1 MAINVNLVRV
11 DDYAKKT
18 IDGVTKICA
27 TTHGVRVNPSHI
39 SRVVEAGTGYD
50 ENGENP
56 TDVYR
61 VVFINGLSI
70 FTDTDGLNDID
81 DRAKA
86 VYMD

>member
-1 MAINVNLVRV
+1 MATQVNLVRV

-18 IDGVTKICA
+18 IDGVLKICA
-27 TTHGVRVNPSHI
+27 TTHGVRINPSHI

-56 TDVYR
+56 TVVYR
-61 VVFINGLSI
+61 VVFTNGLSI
-70 FTDTDGLNDID
+70 FTDTNGLADID
-81 DRAKA
+81 ETSKS